1 MLWASASTKTR
12 NLPRPWDDT
21 YSRLREHRSAGRSGG
36 TQTENGEFAGMRYD
50 HCQSCWRGIERP
62 GAARCDRHEGSARV
76 ARWKPLSASLDP
88 AVVRFVAQLRQL
100 KDDSRLTL
108 PRLAAK
114 TGFSASSWERYLGG
128 RALAPFPAVEAL
140 VAIVGGDQ
148 VRTTALYE
156 AAADAWRSQES
167 DTAASVSQPEEPDDE
182 SRREPPAEPAV
193 KLAGG
198 LPSRRFLRTALTA
211 SAGAVAGAAIT
222 LLAVEPIHASTKAA
236 PAQQALL
243 VTKRVAYTC
252 TYTRIQNGQWY
263 AGNSTTS
270 TDVLEVDMWG
280 PEVAE
285 LQCLLQRAGISPG
298 GIDGHFGPLTEAAV
312 IKEQKALQ
320 LDIDGQ
326 VGPHTWAALR
336 K

>member
-1 MLWASASTKTR
+1 
-12 NLPRPWDDT
+12 
-21 YSRLREHRSAGRSGG
+21 
-36 TQTENGEFAGMRYD
+36 
-50 HCQSCWRGIERP
+50 
-62 GAARCDRHEGSARV
+62 
-76 ARWKPLSASLDP
+76 LSASLDP
-88 AVVRFVAQLRQL
+88 AVVRFVVQLRQL
-100 KDDSRLTL
+100 KDDSQLTL

-114 TGFSASSWERYLGG
+114 SGFSASSWERYLGG
-128 RALAPFPAVEAL
+128 RALTPFPAVEAL
-140 VAIVGGDQ
+140 AAIVGGDQ
-148 VRTTALYE
+148 VRITALYE

-167 DTAASVSQPEEPDDE
+167 DTAASVSQPEEPDDQ
-182 SRREPPAEPAV
+182 SLREPPAEPAV
-193 KLAGG
+193 KPADG
-198 LPSRRFLRTALTA
+198 LRSRRFLRTALTA
-211 SAGAVAGAAIT
+211 SAGAVAGAAIA
-222 LLAVEPIHASTKAA
+222 LLAMEPIHASTNAA
-236 PAQQALL
+236 PARQDLL

-298 GIDGHFGPLTEAAV
+298 GIDGHFGPLTETAV
-312 IKEQKALQ
+312 IKEQKALH